1 MEGAGRC
8 ANDVTFCAV
17 GAACD
22 VGSYAYLPYLH
33 RMKFVPSKKYV
44 RAGATLPARARD
56 PQGWRK
62 PTFRPTPRASA
73 IGIPENCWAKLH
85 VLGQYCGFHVQLT
98 GGGLT

>member
-56 PQGWRK
+56 PPGAGGNQPFGQRQE
-62 PTFRPTPRASA
+62 SLL
-73 IGIPENCWAKLH
+73 GIPENCWAKLH
-85 VLGQYCGFHVQLT
+85 VLGQYSRGAA
-98 GGGLT
+98 